1 MVIYGLLGDIVTS
14 QTLILINEI
23 RVDMLMKKKEKKAEA
38 DRSGGRAASK
48 AQLQEAQHCTL
59 HG

>member
-23 RVDMLMKKKEKKAEA
+23 RVDMLMKKKGKK
-38 DRSGGRAASK
+38 G
-48 AQLQEAQHCTL
+48 
-59 HG
+59 